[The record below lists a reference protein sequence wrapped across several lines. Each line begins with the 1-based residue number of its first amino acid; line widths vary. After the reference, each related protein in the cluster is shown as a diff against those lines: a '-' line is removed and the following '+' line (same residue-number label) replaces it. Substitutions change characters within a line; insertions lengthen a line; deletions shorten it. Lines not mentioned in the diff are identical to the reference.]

1 MIRDNNHFYKP
12 TNVFIFM
19 ISYNDV
25 YELLRKEKY
34 AEALQP
40 LAKEFVN
47 EFSDYVND
55 KIVESN
61 KEDDLFQENVMKSK
75 KQLENSIAMFKELM
89 RLRKKKLL
97 NLVFVATE
105 TGIMKRD
112 YENMLN
118 HERDLFDKLVKAF
131 EEGDKEIASV
141 MSGRKAKL
149 EDKSRMIM
157 FNSDVEQFVDSE
169 GKFLGP
175 FTSGE
180 LVNLDHQVASL
191 FVQSGK
197 ANFVDE

>member
-1 MIRDNNHFYKP
+1 
-12 TNVFIFM
+12 M

-180 LVNLDHQVASL
+180 LVNLDQQVASL